1 MPGIQDGCRG
11 RVWEYSLQDIQRQN
25 GPPLRL
31 PGYPV
36 HGSGKGNRERYK
48 MEKPGRKGS
57 GNEVQYEDEGRY
69 CDCDY
74 KNCNRADVNRTLI
87 LALVIVDKTGG

>member
-1 MPGIQDGCRG
+1 
-11 RVWEYSLQDIQRQN
+11 
-25 GPPLRL
+25 
-31 PGYPV
+31 
-36 HGSGKGNRERYK
+36 

-87 LALVIVDKTGG
+87 LALVIVDQTGG